1 MTGAA
6 ATPIC
11 PCGTLALSTV
21 VFNPPGRSTLAY
33 RWGDYASFRYALLQ
47 ALPGEAALSQIVD
60 GKLQQIWRPT
70 GEGDLALQLVEWAAY
85 LADIL
90 TFYCERGAIQ
100 AFLGTADQPE
110 SVNRLIQL
118 LGYRPR
124 PAIGAT
130 GTVAALLSGNKPVTL
145 PQGFQIQSKPGP
157 GQQPQIFELIA
168 TTTIRPPDQLALTA
182 TPPPAPVL
190 NGGTNAQGQP
200 LASLL
205 LSSTVGG
212 LKTGDEVLLTAQG
225 WAGTDGNW
233 GVGTIE
239 QVAPQKDPAG
249 ATDTAVTIAVTSA
262 GSSLGGG
269 KAAGYRLMKTGG
281 TATLFQYADSS
292 IYSTI
297 LGQFMGRQGQPGAGH
312 AVLASVFRQIVVGDP
327 IVLEDPSPNATN
339 PPLAA
344 VVTTYT
350 EQVYYANNLLDPTT
364 APSAPG
370 SPPPAQP
377 IGIPL
382 LVSVITFATPG
393 TVFGDPTT
401 VVVRYGWKD
410 LGTLINPPV
419 TTAGGSTE
427 TNLTGLQLAPSA
439 GFTPAPGTPVQVIDA
454 NGNGAPAT
462 IDSPGSVTIAAPV
475 PSLAAPLAALF
486 DLLAVNC
493 GKSIIGEVLG
503 SGNAAIL
510 GQDFTLKNAP
520 VTYLQDPASKSGD
533 NYSSTVRVWV
543 NGVEW
548 LEAHSFFG
556 QPETAQIFMTR
567 EDEQGQ
573 THVVFNGRLPTGVD
587 NVVAN
592 YRYGAGAAV
601 PAPGALS
608 VVLQPQPG
616 LKAIVNPVAPGGG
629 ADADPPGK
637 IKRLAPLSV
646 MSFGRA
652 VSLEDYQIIAETAPG
667 VARATAAYVFDPR
680 SQRPGI
686 TVWVGDDEAAVASAS
701 RALAAAADPNR
712 PPTVTLAMQQTM
724 VLSLV
729 YVRNVRYRD
738 ANVQAGLMA
747 ALIDPDNGL
756 FGANVVA
763 IGEAFFDSQIY
774 AACLAVPGVLAIH
787 NLSFAPPAPR
797 FRPLILFR
805 PAPGLHPI
813 RRPIKAAP
821 CTGERYDP
829 GAGAYFSVP
838 AANLRL
844 SGTVAP

>member
-11 PCGTLALSTV
+11 PCGTVALPTV

-33 RWGDYASFRYALLQ
+33 RWGDYISFRYALLQ
-47 ALPGEAALSQIVD
+47 ALLDEAALSQIVD

-70 GEGDLALQLVEWAAY
+70 GEGDLALQLIEWTAY

-100 AFLGTADQPE
+100 AFLDTADQPE
-110 SVNRLIQL
+110 SVNRLIHL

-130 GTVAALLSGNKPVTL
+130 GTVAVLLSGNKPVTL

-168 TTTIRPPDQLALTA
+168 TTKIGPPDQLALTA
-182 TPPPAPVL
+182 ASPVAPVL

-205 LSSTVGG
+205 LSGTVGG
-212 LKTGDEVLLTAQG
+212 LKAGEEVLLTAQG

-233 GVGTIE
+233 GVGMI
-239 QVAPQKDPAG
+239 QQFAPQKDPAG
-249 ATDTAVTIAVTSA
+249 ANNTAVTIAVTGVGSA
-262 GSSLGGG
+262 LDGG
-269 KAAGYRLMKTGG
+269 KATGYRLMKTGG

-297 LGQFMGRQGQPGAGH
+297 LGQSIGRRGAPGASH
-312 AVLASVFRQIVVGDP
+312 AVLASVFRQIAVGDM
-327 IVLEDPSPNATN
+327 IVLEDPSPNGTN

-344 VVTTYT
+344 VVTAYT
-350 EQVYYANNLLDPTT
+350 EKVYYANNPLDPTT

-370 SPPPAQP
+370 SPPSAQP

-393 TVFGDPTT
+393 AVFGNPTT

-410 LGTLINPPV
+410 LGTLIDPPV
-419 TTAGGSTE
+419 ATVGGTAE
-427 TNLTGLQLAPSA
+427 TSLTGLQLAASE
-439 GFTPAPGTPVQVIDA
+439 GFAPAPGTPVQVVDA
-454 NGNGAPAT
+454 NGNGAAAT
-462 IDSPGSVTIAAPV
+462 IDAPGSVTIAAPV
-475 PSLAAPLAALF
+475 PSLAAPLTALF
-486 DLLAVNC
+486 DLLAVNR
-493 GKSIIGEVLG
+493 GKSVVGEVLG

-520 VTYLQDPASKSGD
+520 VTYLQDPGSKSGD
-533 NYSSTVRVWV
+533 DYSSTVRVSV

-548 LEAHSFFG
+548 QEVRSFFG
-556 QPETAQIFMTR
+556 QPEAAQIFMTR
-567 EDEQGQ
+567 EDEQGN
-573 THVVFNGRLPTGVD
+573 THVVFSGRLPTGV
-587 NVVAN
+587 NNIVAN

-629 ADADPPGK
+629 ADPDPPGK

-646 MSFGRA
+646 MSFDRA
-652 VSLEDYQIIAETAPG
+652 VSLEDYQVIAETAPG
-667 VARATAAYVFDPR
+667 VARATAAYVFDSR

-712 PPTVTLAMQQTM
+712 PPTVTLATQQTM
-724 VLSLV
+724 LLSLA
-729 YVRNVRYRD
+729 YVRHARYLD
-738 ANVQAGLMA
+738 ANVRAGLTA

-774 AACLAVPGVLAIH
+774 ATCLAVPGVVAIH
-787 NLSFAPPAPR
+787 NLSFAPSAPR

-805 PAPGLHPI
+805 PSPGVNLIRGPI
-813 RRPIKAAP
+813 RTAP

-829 GAGAYFSVP
+829 GAGAYFAVL
-838 AANLRL
+838 AANLKL
-844 SGTVAP
+844 SGTMAP

>member
-1 MTGAA
+1 MTDA
-6 ATPIC
+6 ATPPIC
-11 PCGTLALSTV
+11 PCGTPALPAV

-33 RWGDYASFRYALLQ
+33 RWGDYTGFRYALLQ
-47 ALPGEAALSQIVD
+47 ALPGEMALSQIVD
-60 GKLQQIWRPT
+60 GRLQQIWRPT

-100 AFLGTADQPE
+100 AFLGTADLPE

-157 GQQPQIFELIA
+157 GQQPQTFELIA
-168 TTTIRPPDQLALTA
+168 TTTIGPPDRLALTA
-182 TPPPAPVL
+182 PPPPAPVL
-190 NGGTNAQGQP
+190 SGGADARGRP

-205 LSSTVGG
+205 LSGTVGG
-212 LKTGDEVLLTAQG
+212 LKTGEEVLLTAQG

-233 GVGTIE
+233 GVGTI
-239 QVAPQKDPAG
+239 QQFAPQKEPAG
-249 ATDTAVTIAVTSA
+249 ATDTALTIAVTSA
-262 GSSLGGG
+262 GTALDGG
-269 KAAGYRLMKTGG
+269 KAAGYRLMKSGG

-292 IYSTI
+292 KYSTI
-297 LGQFMGRQGQPGAGH
+297 LGQKGAGF
-312 AVLASVFRQIVVGDP
+312 AVLASVFRQIAVGDT
-327 IVLEDPSPNATN
+327 IVLEDLSPNPAGS
-339 PPLAA
+339 PLAA
-344 VVTTYT
+344 VVTAYT
-350 EQVYYANNLLDPTT
+350 EKVYYANNPTDPTT
-364 APSAPG
+364 PPSAPG

-393 TVFGDPTT
+393 TVFGNPTT
-401 VVVRYGWKD
+401 AVVRYGWKD
-410 LGTLINPPV
+410 LATLIDPPAATV
-419 TTAGGSTE
+419 GGTE
-427 TNLTGLQLAPSA
+427 TGGLTGLQLAPSA
-439 GFTPAPGTPVQVIDA
+439 GFTPAPGTPVQVVDA
-454 NGNGAPAT
+454 NGAGAPAT
-462 IDSPGSVTIAAPV
+462 IDAPGSVIVAAPV

-486 DLLAVNC
+486 DLLAVNR
-493 GKSIIGEVLG
+493 GKSVVGEVLG

-533 NYSSTVRVWV
+533 DYSSTVRVWV

-548 LEAHSFFG
+548 LEVRNFYG
-556 QPETAQIFMTR
+556 QPKAAQIFLTR
-567 EDEQGQ
+567 EDEQGN

-601 PAPGALS
+601 PDPGALG

-616 LKAIVNPVAPGGG
+616 LKSIVNPVAPGGG

-652 VSLEDYQIIAETAPG
+652 VSLEDYQVIAETAPG

-680 SQRPGI
+680 SQRPGV

-701 RALAAAADPNR
+701 SALAAASDPNR
-712 PPTVTLAMQQTM
+712 PPTVTLATPQTM

-729 YVRNVRYRD
+729 YVRDGRYLD
-738 ANVQAGLMA
+738 VNVQSGLTA
-747 ALIDPDNGL
+747 ALIDADAGL

-763 IGEAFFDSQIY
+763 IGEAFFASQIY
-774 AACLAVPGVLAIH
+774 AACLAVPGVAAIH
-787 NLSFAPPAPR
+787 SLSFAPPAPR

-805 PAPGLHPI
+805 PAPGPHLII
-813 RRPIKAAP
+813 RRPTKAAP

-829 GAGAYFSVP
+829 GAGAYFAVP
-838 AANLRL
+838 AANLKL
-844 SGTVAP
+844 SGTVAA